1 MHNIKIRFLLKQK
14 EFTIDV
20 NCALQLDG
28 ITGVFGKIGSGKTL
42 LLRCI
47 AGLEKKVDEARLS
60 IGNDLLHDS
69 KYNVFV
75 PPNQRNI
82 GYVFQDLNLFPH
94 MSIRNNL
101 LYGMKRNRK
110 NNISYSHVVEFMEL
124 EELLNKQNINNLS
137 GGQKQ
142 KIAIARALLSN
153 PRLLLMDE
161 PVSAIDKENR
171 FVILN
176 YIKSLNTEFSIPVI
190 YVTHYKEELDHIADH
205 IIYMSEGKNTSSG

>member
-1 MHNIKIRFLLKQK
+1 
-14 EFTIDV
+14 
-20 NCALQLDG
+20 
-28 ITGVFGKIGSGKTL
+28 
-42 LLRCI
+42 
-47 AGLEKKVDEARLS
+47 
-60 IGNDLLHDS
+60 
-69 KYNVFV
+69 
-75 PPNQRNI
+75 
-82 GYVFQDLNLFPH
+82 